1 MLQNI
6 LSFFDNLDNSQ
17 EYHKSIR
24 DNLERVK
31 NSLEEKIKIC
41 DDVNYPYEVKRKAD
55 RVSSDIFDF
64 VEVQKKNTENNAVII
79 REYSTEYSVCRVTYH
94 YPSYN
99 HYYWSCCGSRKKDH
113 NSYLEHKDDIEFVR
127 NKSKKIL

>member
-31 NSLEEKIKIC
+31 NTLEEKIKIC
-41 DDVNYPYEVKRKAD
+41 NNPRYPYEVQHF
-55 RVSSDIFDF
+55 SSDIFDF
-64 VEVQKKNTENNAVII
+64 VEIEIDAVDWQTEMAVVEIMIVQ
-79 REYSTEYSVCRVTYH
+79 
-94 YPSYN
+94 
-99 HYYWSCCGSRKKDH
+99 D
-113 NSYLEHKDDIEFVR
+113 
-127 NKSKKIL
+127 